1 MALQV
6 DSRVHFCNTC
16 YTMAR
21 TAEFDRDQ
29 VLQQAM
35 ELFWRQGYRNT
46 SIRDLT
52 EATGIGESSLYN
64 AFGDKRALY
73 CETLDLFFEMLM
85 RVWKHETKDQSP
97 LDGLRSFWYWMCDD
111 AAGKHSGLGCMV
123 VNTAVEVAPHDPEIR
138 KMIRTIYAKIEM
150 LMTGLLKQAQAEG
163 ELSPDKNVEAIARF
177 LTHSTQGIRVMA
189 KIRPTKT
196 YMRDVAEQTLSV
208 LN

>member
-1 MALQV
+1 
-6 DSRVHFCNTC
+6 
-16 YTMAR
+16 MAR

-52 EATGIGESSLYN
+52 EATGLGESSLYN
-64 AFGDKRALY
+64 TFGDKRALY
-73 CETLDLFFEMLM
+73 CEALDLFFAMLM
-85 RVWKHETKDQSP
+85 RVWQRETKDQSP
-97 LDGLRSFWYWMCDD
+97 LNGLRNFWYWMCDD

-138 KMIRTIYAKIEM
+138 ETIRTIFENIEA
-150 LMTGLLKQAQAEG
+150 LMTQRLLEAQATG
-163 ELSPDKNVEAIARF
+163 ELAPEKDVEAIARF

-189 KIRPTKT
+189 KVNPTKAF
-196 YMRDVAEQTLSV
+196 MRDVADQTLSV